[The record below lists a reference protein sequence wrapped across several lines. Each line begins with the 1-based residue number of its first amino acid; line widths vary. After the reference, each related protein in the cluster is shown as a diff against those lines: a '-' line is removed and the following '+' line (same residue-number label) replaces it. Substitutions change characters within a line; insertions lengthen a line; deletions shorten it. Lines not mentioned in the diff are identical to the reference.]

1 MAKFKIKLTKQMET
15 DRALCNENSNCEN
28 CSCSL
33 GTDDCILNYEVEA
46 KTVRVIKRK
55 TLHLTGLWIFAIS
68 FAMMIFTTAMC
79 ESDIPFSTIKLMAIV
94 CFCLM
99 TIGFALKTVFKEENS
114 KWTKWDIK
122 KIWKSLRQN

>member
-1 MAKFKIKLTKQMET
+1 MAKFKIKFTKQMEI

-33 GTDDCILNYEVEA
+33 GTDDCILNYEIET
-46 KTVRVIKRK
+46 KKPCTIKPK
-55 TLHLTGLWIFAIS
+55 TLYLIGIWIFAIS
-68 FAMMIFTTAMC
+68 FILMMFTTAMC

-99 TIGFALKTVFKEENS
+99 TIGFAMKEVFKEENS
-114 KWTKWDIK
+114 KWTK
-122 KIWKSLRQN
+122 